1 MNFEYKEQWNEIF
14 DNHIKSNKEIKDN
27 VWLDKYYD
35 NIIKNSFNIL
45 DLGCGCGENVKYLL
59 EKEKNVSACDYSDSA
74 IKIINTNFPS
84 VKTKVFDMSDGLEY
98 NDNTFDLII
107 AELSIH
113 YFSEEVT
120 LNIISELKRILNK
133 NGNLILKVNS
143 VKEFENGE
151 SQGKQIEKNFFEL
164 NNKKKRFFD
173 EDEIKRFFK
182 DWNIV
187 SILENEMVKYY
198 KPKVSLECLIKVIK

>member
-1 MNFEYKEQWNEIF
+1 
-14 DNHIKSNKEIKDN
+14 
-27 VWLDKYYD
+27 L
-35 NIIKNSFNIL
+35 NIL
-45 DLGCGCGENVKYLL
+45 DLGCGYGENVKYLL
-59 EKEKNVSACDYSDSA
+59 KKEKDASACDYSDSA
-74 IKIINTNFPS
+74 IKIININFPS

-98 NDNTFDLII
+98 DDNTFDLII
-107 AELSIH
+107 AELSMH
-113 YFSEEVT
+113 YFSEAVT

-143 VKEFENGE
+143 VQEFENGE

-164 NNKKKRFFD
+164 NNRKKRFFD

-182 DWNIV
+182 DWNII

-198 KPKVSLECLIKVIK
+198 KPKVSYLID